1 MTKKIRVIDIVDED
15 GDLLLSIEPHWIPSG
30 MTVEDLVIKL
40 LPGLSD
46 MYDYKCYYAV
56 EKEGSNIH

>member
-1 MTKKIRVIDIVDED
+1 MIDIVDED

-30 MTVEDLVIKL
+30 MTVEDLVIKI
-40 LPGLSD
+40 LPGLSE

-56 EKEGSNIH
+56 EKKGSNIH